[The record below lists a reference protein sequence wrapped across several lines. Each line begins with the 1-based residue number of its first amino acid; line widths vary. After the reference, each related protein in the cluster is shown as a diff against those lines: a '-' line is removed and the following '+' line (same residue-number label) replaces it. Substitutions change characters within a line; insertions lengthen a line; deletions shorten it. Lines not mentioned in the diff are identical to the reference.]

1 MNIPKH
7 IPVFIEGQDDLVD
20 ILATAICS
28 IAYNTTSQVDIYILD
43 CGICHFNKKQLNSLK
58 AKFSN
63 LSLEFLPIDLK
74 RFEGM
79 KGWPPPKYQFVDCYA
94 RLLIPELKP
103 ELDKAIYLDSDII
116 LMDDIKLLWEQDL
129 CGYEIGLVAD
139 LGYQKVYYDNC
150 TQKLGISPD
159 HIYANAGMFLID
171 CKQWREHKTTEKLL
185 QIGRENKNNLLV
197 LNEDILSIYYNNNR
211 YKLLDNRFNMTDLNC
226 RIYNQKASGITDEYL
241 SEEWK
246 NVVVYHF
253 CHGKPFKQIDNSHQ
267 NKTIKHFDSFWFF
280 AQMTPYYV
288 GMQLRFEEMK
298 DNQKQ
303 NRTLK
308 VKYKLFNILP
318 IMTIKIKCNTKYYK
332 LFGFLS
338 IMKSKELK

>member
-1 MNIPKH
+1 MTEKH

-63 LSLEFLPIDLK
+63 LSLEFLPIDLR
-74 RFEGM
+74 RFDGM

-253 CHGKPFKQIDNSHQ
+253 CHGKPFKQITNSNHNRAIKYFDN
-267 NKTIKHFDSFWFF
+267 FWFF
-280 AQMTPYYV
+280 ARMTPFYD
-288 GMQLRFEEMK
+288 GMEKRFE
-298 DNQKQ
+298 QKMAETFMTYSKKETY
-303 NRTLK
+303 R
-308 VKYKLFNILP
+308 LFGILP
-318 IMTIKIKCNTKYYK
+318 LMTRHRKNKTVRYK
-332 LFGFLS
+332 LFGV
-338 IMKSKELK
+338 IPVMNKNEK